1 MNAHCNAG
9 RAPVNG
15 GALPGPILARLVEE
29 LFERVDFQKDSIDG
43 LRETV
48 HDRHVALDAC
58 RRERDSLE
66 GALIHAARERD
77 AAIHVAEVNAR
88 SGGVFAE
95 KYGESLAEIEELR
108 GVIGGAYVLA
118 TGVGS
123 IHDIATTLAPYVPA
137 PPPPADPRLDPAA
150 VAGVDVQAEGVAYSL
165 PPGFVLVGEMLPPGR
180 YEGREHPGG
189 FFEIDPA
196 ALPRDVFRS
205 IFGLDRQPDE
215 LPDPA
220 TAQRQLGE
228 IGAVMGSAA
237 EPAPVPALS
246 EDDRFILDA
255 ALMHGFTPGGVC
267 GEVFSA
273 TETQVVALVKFARK
287 QGRQDAAAKT
297 LRIERPVDLAR
308 RIVEAANDCADVR
321 TLFGFADRN
330 RAINAICQVIRKSL
344 AEARSA

>member
-9 RAPVNG
+9 REPVNG
-15 GALPGPILARLVEE
+15 EALPARIMNRIVVD
-29 LFERVDFQKDSIDG
+29 LFDRVDFQKDSIDG

-66 GALIHAARERD
+66 GALIHVARERD

-95 KYGESLAEIEELR
+95 KYGEALVEIDELR
-108 GVIGGAYVLA
+108 GIIGGAYVLA

-137 PPPPADPRLDPAA
+137 TPPPADPRLDPAA

-205 IFGLDRQPDE
+205 IFGLDRPTDPVAETYAGLPESDLFILEAAEQHGFHLADE
-215 LPDPA
+215 AGLYTA
-220 TAQRQLGE
+220 TAASV
-228 IGAVMGSAA
+228 I
-237 EPAPVPALS
+237 
-246 EDDRFILDA
+246 
-255 ALMHGFTPGGVC
+255 
-267 GEVFSA
+267 
-273 TETQVVALVKFARK
+273 ALVKAARE
-287 QGRQDAAAKT
+287 QGVK
-297 LRIERPVDLAR
+297 
-308 RIVEAANDCADVR
+308 DCAP
-321 TLFGFADRN
+321 LAGALG
-330 RAINAICQVIRKSL
+330 RAKMVL
-344 AEARSA
+344 RSIASGTPSPEIVGKTIKLIDDALDGLTK